1 MHPLLIITLAFF
13 VTTIGAL
20 PFGLV
25 NLSVLNTS
33 YRKNQAAAMQISH
46 GAALVEV
53 FFGLT
58 AFLAG
63 GIIGQ
68 LIKSNQAVYFV
79 VLSVPA
85 IAGLYFLIKKSP
97 AERENN
103 NGKQGFIKGVVL
115 NLISVQVFLFWL
127 FAMTY
132 INTVWEIR
140 VNVYSIVLLAGG
152 IWLGKMGTLWIYAF
166 FSEKIFSSFGF
177 LSRNINRIIGVV
189 LLVTVLVQLIKTS
202 SIG

>member
-1 MHPLLIITLAFF
+1 MHPLLIIGLAFF
-13 VTTIGAL
+13 VAIIGAL

-25 NLSVLNTS
+25 NLSVLDIS
-33 YRKNQAAAMQISH
+33 YRKNQSTAMQISH
-46 GAALVEV
+46 GAAIVEV

-63 GIIGQ
+63 GMIGQ
-68 LIKSNQAVYFV
+68 LIKSNQVVYFA
-79 VLSVPA
+79 VLAVPA
-85 IAGLYFLIKKSP
+85 VAGLFFLLKRSP
-97 AERENN
+97 AERDKNS
-103 NGKQGFIKGVVL
+103 GKQGFFTGIFL
-115 NLISVQVFLFWL
+115 NLISVQVLLFWL

-140 VNVYSIVLLAGG
+140 LNVFNIALLAGG
-152 IWLGKMGTLWIYAF
+152 IWLGKMGTLWIYAY

-189 LLVTVLVQLIKTS
+189 LLLTVVVQIIKGG